1 MIKSSSEILDQLM
14 SLHKNGLPEGS
25 RIGLKSFDSQLTF
38 VKGGCTDITGYPF
51 FGKSLFLKEIM
62 MGLTLN
68 QGWRHCVYMPDDGSD
83 TEVISNL
90 MHKLTGKTF
99 QKDYPNTITE
109 KEISKYSTQLC
120 DSFKFI
126 SAEHNI
132 EPEAF
137 WNYAKENK
145 CTSAVIDSW
154 NYLAHKG
161 EPTNADYLRK
171 ILSLRNRFM
180 DINKMH
186 SFIIIHP
193 KNPDPKQV
201 KDGSVKKPSVY
212 DLMGG
217 SEWNNNGRNI
227 VVVHKDSKENHHPY
241 KITVDKVKPKYYG
254 ELGECVLHI
263 DWASQRFYEFDH
275 IYNTKKYAYATEE
288 IVVDPIKDI
297 FAVSNDQPF

>member
-1 MIKSSSEILDQLM
+1 MIKSNGEILEQLYH
-14 SLHKNGLPEGS
+14 LHKNGIPEGS
-25 RIGLKSFDSQLTF
+25 KVGLNTFDELLTF

-68 QGWRHCVYMPDDGSD
+68 QNWRHCVYMPDDGSD

-90 MHKLTGKTF
+90 LHKMTGKTF
-99 QKDYPNTITE
+99 EKGYPNTITE
-109 KEISKYSTQLC
+109 KEISKYSSQLL
-120 DSFKFI
+120 DKFKFI
-126 SAEHNI
+126 SAEHSI

-137 WNYAKENK
+137 WNYAKENE

-161 EPTNADYLRK
+161 EPTKPEYLRK
-171 ILSLRNRFM
+171 ILSIRNRFM
-180 DINKMH
+180 EVNKMH

-201 KDGSVKKPSVY
+201 KDGNVKKPSVY

-227 VVVHKDSKENHHPY
+227 VVVHKNSKDNHEPY
-241 KITVDKVKPKYYG
+241 KVTIDKVKPKHYG
-254 ELGECVLHI
+254 QRGEVLLSMN
-263 DWASQRFYEFDH
+263 WAKQRFYEFDPV
-275 IYNTKKYAYATEE
+275 YNKKTYAYGNEE
-288 IVVDPIKDI
+288 KITDPIKPI
-297 FAVSNDQPF
+297 THNTNDPF

>member
-25 RIGLKSFDSQLTF
+25 KIGLNSFDSQLTF

-90 MHKLTGKTF
+90 MHKLSGKTF
-99 QKDYPNTITE
+99 EKNYPNSITE
-109 KEISKYSTQLC
+109 KDIAKYSTTLC

-227 VVVHKDSKENHHPY
+227 VVVHKESKDNHQPY

-275 IYNTKKYAYATEE
+275 INNTKKYAYATEE

-297 FAVSNDQPF
+297 FAVTNDQPF